1 MNIFRRMKSE
11 QKTFER
17 YIKNK
22 EEPCVAVVRKS
33 HLLDDYCF
41 PSFLSR
47 DIMAVIIS
55 EVGDKNVMNLNS
67 YPSIERINLS

>member
-22 EEPCVAVVRKS
+22 EEPCVAVLRKG
-33 HLLDDYCF
+33 HRDDDRCF
-41 PSFLSR
+41 PYFNQR
-47 DIMAVIIS
+47 TIMYDR
-55 EVGDKNVMNLNS
+55 EN
-67 YPSIERINLS
+67 

>member
-1 MNIFRRMKSE
+1 MIFQENINE

-17 YIKNK
+17 YIKDK
-22 EEPCVAVVRKS
+22 EEPCVTVLRKG
-33 HLLDDYCF
+33 HCDNDRCF

-55 EVGDKNVMNLNS
+55 KVGGKNAT
-67 YPSIERINLS
+67 